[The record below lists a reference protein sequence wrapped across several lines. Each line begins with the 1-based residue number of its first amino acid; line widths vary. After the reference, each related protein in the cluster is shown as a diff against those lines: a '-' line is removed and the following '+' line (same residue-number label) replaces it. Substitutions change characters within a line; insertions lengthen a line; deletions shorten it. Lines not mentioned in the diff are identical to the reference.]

1 MRSQQDEYLLG
12 DRTHLNKYPH
22 QNQFYRFYRD
32 IIYNNSDSIFSNL
45 SDWQKNI
52 SFLSQK
58 VFLLNDSIK
67 RNVAFAQEDQHID
80 TSKVEK
86 ALLKTNLLYEFNKF
100 RDGID
105 TELGDDGQNLSGGQK
120 QRIGIARNLYFN
132 KSILV
137 LDEFTSSLDE
147 INENL
152 IFNEVASNKKDKII
166 FVITHSKNI
175 KDKCDVV
182 LEVRDKKITPINN
195 D

>member
-1 MRSQQDEYLLG
+1 M
-12 DRTHLNKYPH
+12 
-22 QNQFYRFYRD
+22 
-32 IIYNNSDSIFSNL
+32 
-45 SDWQKNI
+45 
-52 SFLSQK
+52 
-58 VFLLNDSIK
+58 
-67 RNVAFAQEDQHID
+67 AFAQEDSHID
-80 TSKVEK
+80 TSKVEE
-86 ALLKTNLLYEFNKF
+86 ALLRTNLLYEFNKF

-152 IFNEVASNKKDKII
+152 IFNEVANNKKDKII

-182 LEVRDKKITPINN
+182 LEVRDKKIILTNN